1 VSDEIDHRA
10 VSGRRSRL
18 WMIDWLSVLVG
29 AAALF
34 IMYML
39 IGMQAT

>member
-1 VSDEIDHRA
+1 MFDEIDHRA

-18 WMIDWLSVLVG
+18 WMIVWLSVLLGV
-29 AAALF
+29 AALF

>member
-1 VSDEIDHRA
+1 MSDEIDHRA
-10 VSGRRSRL
+10 VSGRRSKL
-18 WMIDWLSVLVG
+18 WMIVWLSVLLGV
-29 AAALF
+29 AALF

>member
-1 VSDEIDHRA
+1 MSDEIDHRA

-18 WMIDWLSVLVG
+18 WMIVWLSVLLGV
-29 AAALF
+29 AALF

>member
-1 VSDEIDHRA
+1 MFDEIDHRA
-10 VSGRRSRL
+10 VSSRRSRL
-18 WMIDWLSVLVG
+18 WMIVWLSVLLGV
-29 AAALF
+29 AALF